1 MFSALMNSSKILRE
15 ENGHTVVTNQFYY
28 RKSRNV
34 NVDITMK
41 ELSKHNTKEDA
52 WICIEGKAYSVTKY
66 ITCHPGGEL
75 PILNLAGK
83 DATDVFANFHPAST
97 YQKLLPFYYIGDIID
112 YNVSDFVREHR
123 QLRQKLLLDGLF
135 ETRPSFYLG
144 YGLWLIVL
152 FFSALYM
159 TFTFNMIGAVL
170 LGFFWQQLA
179 FFGHDIGHNAVSH
192 QRQLDMK
199 TGIIVGNTMG
209 GISLAWWKY
218 SHNVHHIVC
227 NSIQHDPD
235 NQHLPVFAPDK
246 KYFGQFFSSF
256 HQKYFTFNSLAKTF
270 VSYQY
275 LFFYPVMMVARLNLY
290 VQGIIHLSTKKN
302 QYQILEMSTICCFF
316 IWFGI
321 LLTYLNSWQ
330 ERVIYVAIAHGVAG
344 ILHIQVILSHFA
356 EEVYHNKPYND
367 DTDEWFRL
375 QLKTTL
381 NIMCPEWM
389 DFLHGG
395 LQFQIEHHLFPRL
408 PRHNLRQAQK
418 LVKPFCKKHGIE
430 YHELSFF
437 HANIKLIQKL
447 YQTSRDAHLSVL
459 SHHGFYE
466 SKLWE
471 GMNAIG

>member
-1 MFSALMNSSKILRE
+1 
-15 ENGHTVVTNQFYY
+15 
-28 RKSRNV
+28 
-34 NVDITMK
+34 
-41 ELSKHNTKEDA
+41 
-52 WICIEGKAYSVTKY
+52 
-66 ITCHPGGEL
+66 
-75 PILNLAGK
+75 
-83 DATDVFANFHPAST
+83 
-97 YQKLLPFYYIGDIID
+97 
-112 YNVSDFVREHR
+112 
-123 QLRQKLLLDGLF
+123 
-135 ETRPSFYLG
+135 
-144 YGLWLIVL
+144 LIV
-152 FFSALYM
+152 
-159 TFTFNMIGAVL
+159 
-170 LGFFWQQLA
+170 
-179 FFGHDIGHNAVSH
+179 
-192 QRQLDMK
+192 K
-199 TGIIVGNTMG
+199 
-209 GISLAWWKY
+209 
-218 SHNVHHIVC
+218 
-227 NSIQHDPD
+227 
-235 NQHLPVFAPDK
+235 
-246 KYFGQFFSSF
+246 
-256 HQKYFTFNSLAKTF
+256 
-270 VSYQY
+270 
-275 LFFYPVMMVARLNLY
+275 
-290 VQGIIHLSTKKN
+290 IHLSTKKN